1 MCIMSETTPQ
11 QRLPWE
17 NRWNPPA
24 MEDLIRPIQDQ
35 SRKALSTLMDQI
47 DGLEGLEHRLHW
59 YGPSWRWTIEYRMGE
74 LSKSKA
80 EEPEAVCYL
89 VPNAERPI
97 VCVPLTNAVVE
108 KLPMR
113 RLNKL
118 VRNGIRSAKC
128 AVSVHWATWN
138 LTASAEVPHLFDLI
152 KRKRKLLAAA
162 EEANA

>member
-1 MCIMSETTPQ
+1 MTEMTQ
-11 QRLPWE
+11 QERLPWQ
-17 NRWNPPA
+17 NRWSSPA
-24 MEDLIRPIQDQ
+24 MDDLIQPIQDQ

-47 DGLEGLEHRLHW
+47 AGLDGLEQRLCW
-59 YGPSWRWTIEYRMGE
+59 NGPSWRWTIEYRLE
-74 LSKSKA
+74 HPPKSEE

-89 VPNAERPI
+89 VPNAERPV

-152 KRKRKLLAAA
+152 KRKRKLLATAA
-162 EEANA
+162 EAASN